1 MQIYPEIIFFV
12 NKHTSRQAGSD
23 ICGLRGAANFN
34 HMVDTLGPRPQCYRI
49 FGHMLCICSYKKTP
63 IKLVVIGLEWKERPS
78 LAIVLFQKK
87 TDFV

>member
-34 HMVDTLGPRPQCYRI
+34 HMVDTLGRGPNVTESLVICYA
-49 FGHMLCICSYKKTP
+49 FVSYKKTP
-63 IKLVVIGLEWKERPS
+63 IKLVVIGLE
-78 LAIVLFQKK
+78 
-87 TDFV
+87 